1 MAKKRKSIQLV
12 KLIERTNRILAH
24 QYTETITAQ
33 YKQAAAS
40 MLEFALVEANA
51 YEGYR
56 YLDNMDC
63 HLESKGYWNR
73 EYYMPRD

>member
-24 QYTETITAQ
+24 PYTETITVQ
-33 YKQAAAS
+33 YKQAVAS

-51 YEGYR
+51 YEGFR
-56 YLDNMDC
+56 WLDK
-63 HLESKGYWNR
+63 HTGGIHAPGYWNR
-73 EYYMPRD
+73 EYYMPRW